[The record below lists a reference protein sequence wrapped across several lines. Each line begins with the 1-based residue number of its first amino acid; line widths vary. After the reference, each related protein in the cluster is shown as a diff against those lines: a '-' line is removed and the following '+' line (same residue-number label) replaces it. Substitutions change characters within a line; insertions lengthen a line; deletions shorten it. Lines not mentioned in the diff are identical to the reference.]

1 MAHTLQRRINRFLN
15 SDSSSSP
22 EKYNEKFIRNA
33 DYDKLEQCYN
43 VCKYYPLL
51 VHNDVPTPYLKQL
64 LADKPI
70 YAKANRHVAKEIRR
84 QKKQYEEQ
92 QQKSQIAHRWEMER
106 AQYEAQ
112 QRANQKH
119 TSFSYNDP
127 SPLDSRQPTMVD
139 HSAGIG
145 SRLRRGSL
153 AAKFLSVVKGRDKD
167 VSDIDEC
174 VENTTHPLRPSRS
187 YDQTKSAMTF
197 SRKNF
202 RPLHKFHSNRRSPPS
217 PRSRHNSIAIGTY
230 QFFHIYSERTILLS
244 ALCYLGTLNFELSN
258 SFKTIRHTR
267 AGKRSRR
274 GVFIR
279 LHRR

>member
-1 MAHTLQRRINRFLN
+1 MANTLQRRINRFLS
-15 SDSSSSP
+15 SDSSSSS
-22 EKYNEKFIRNA
+22 EKCNEKFIRNA
-33 DYDKLEQCYN
+33 DYDKLEHCYN
-43 VCKYYPLL
+43 VCKYYPLFI
-51 VHNDVPTPYLKQL
+51 HNDVPTPHLKEL

-84 QKKQYEEQ
+84 QKKQFEEQ

-119 TSFSYNDP
+119 ASFSYNDP

-139 HSAGIG
+139 HSAGMDQ
-145 SRLRRGSL
+145 RLRRGSL
-153 AAKFLSVVKGRDKD
+153 ATKFLSVVKGRDKD
-167 VSDIDEC
+167 ASDIDER

-217 PRSRHNSIAIGTY
+217 PRSRHNSIAIGMY
-230 QFFHIYSERTILLS
+230 FFSYLRRESDS
-244 ALCYLGTLNFELSN
+244 ASPLCV
-258 SFKTIRHTR
+258 I
-267 AGKRSRR
+267 
-274 GVFIR
+274 
-279 LHRR
+279 